1 MTATTPPGVV
11 LRDGGAVH
19 LVFERV
25 LDAPVARVWAA
36 VTDPDLLE
44 RWFGRW
50 SGDPATGEVAV
61 LMTAEGQSEPEPVTV
76 TACEAPT
83 RLTVVLQGPG
93 GAWPLDL
100 LLTEDAD
107 ATRLR
112 FTHRLSEPYDAAS
125 TGPGWQYYLDR
136 LAAVVGGTPLPE
148 DFDDYVPGLADAYA
162 LPPG

>member
-1 MTATTPPGVV
+1 MTATTPPGRV
-11 LRDGGAVH
+11 LRDAGAVH
-19 LVFERV
+19 LVYERV

-36 VTDPDLLE
+36 VTGPDLLE

-61 LMTAEGQSEPEPVTV
+61 VMTAEGSGEPERVTV

-83 RLTVVLQGPG
+83 RLTVTLQGPG

-100 LLTEDAD
+100 LLTEDAGS
-107 ATRLR
+107 TRLR

-125 TGPGWQYYLDR
+125 IGPGWQYYLDR
-136 LAAVVGGTPLPE
+136 LGAVVDGTPVPD
-148 DFDDYVPGLADAYA
+148 DFDEYVPGLAEAYA
-162 LPPG
+162 VPPG